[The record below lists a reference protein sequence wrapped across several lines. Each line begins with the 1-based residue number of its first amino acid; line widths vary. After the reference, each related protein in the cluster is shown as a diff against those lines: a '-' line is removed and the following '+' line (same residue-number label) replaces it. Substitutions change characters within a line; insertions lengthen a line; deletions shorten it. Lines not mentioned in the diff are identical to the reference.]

1 MVDENWRCFTAN
13 RYKMTKSANLDSVR
27 IRWERDE
34 SPDLSFLDVSV
45 ADYEAQGIV
54 HAAAVAYAR
63 QDRARRA
70 DHGCSW
76 WMTGCTAE
84 ACVSYPLQ
92 RWAQWTTKN
101 DRRLEWFSSGGVW
114 GIESDSD
121 PGYKLEVEAQE
132 LNDLRSHLSMFGV
145 DVTNFDAVV
154 SR

>member
-1 MVDENWRCFTAN
+1 MERYRETAN
-13 RYKMTKSANLDSVR
+13 RAPGVTLDAVR
-27 IRWERDE
+27 VRWEVDE
-34 SPDLSFLDVSV
+34 SPDLSFLDMSA
-45 ADYEAQGIV
+45 ADYEAQGIESE
-54 HAAAVAYAR
+54 AAAAYVK
-63 QDRARRA
+63 QDRERRS
-70 DHGCSW
+70 DCGGSW

-84 ACVSYPLQ
+84 AEVSYPLQ

-132 LNDLRSHLSMFGV
+132 LNDLRSHLSEFGV